1 MNRLIE
7 IIGREELLK
16 LDETCLPL
24 LIGMDATA
32 HVRLDG
38 DGGIV
43 AYVAESRNHLFLQP
57 ADGTAPGA
65 VYHNDEPVTGSVW
78 LKAGDTTRIGDTL
91 LSWHLSGQRVEIH
104 LSKS

>member
-7 IIGREELLK
+7 IIGSEEVLK
-16 LDETCLPL
+16 FDETSLPL

-57 ADGTAPGA
+57 ADANVDWA
-65 VYHNDEPVTGSVW
+65 IFHCR
-78 LKAGDTTRIGDTL
+78 LGDIVFSRA
-91 LSWHLSGQRVEIH
+91 HLCN
-104 LSKS
+104 